1 MYLIDGRCEE
11 EINKYIEESHT
22 FDEFVEKVNFFVDLG
37 GKINNNE
44 TLPKE
49 VNLGMFQ
56 LHCEDLISNLARKTT
71 VLREL
76 VLKKM
81 SQGIIFLK
89 LPLLINLFFKYFSFI
104 SQDHQDDNKRLCTE
118 YEDISNTA
126 LSSPS
131 NTEELVKLKQK
142 VLHIQTVSFYIF
154 LMCNFE
160 FDFTFIF
167 CIVFGVE
174 TIYLFINN

>member
-81 SQGIIFLK
+81 SQGIFFLK
-89 LPLLINLFFKYFSFI
+89 LPLLINLFFLNIFPYI
-104 SQDHQDDNKRLCTE
+104 PR
-118 YEDISNTA
+118 
-126 LSSPS
+126 SPR
-131 NTEELVKLKQK
+131 
-142 VLHIQTVSFYIF
+142 
-154 LMCNFE
+154 
-160 FDFTFIF
+160 
-167 CIVFGVE
+167 
-174 TIYLFINN
+174 

>member
-81 SQGIIFLK
+81 SQGIFFLK
-89 LPLLINLFFKYFSFI
+89 LPLLINLLFL
-104 SQDHQDDNKRLCTE
+104 N
-118 YEDISNTA
+118 
-126 LSSPS
+126 
-131 NTEELVKLKQK
+131 
-142 VLHIQTVSFYIF
+142 IF
-154 LMCNFE
+154 LLYPKITKMITKDYVQNMK
-160 FDFTFIF
+160 
-167 CIVFGVE
+167 
-174 TIYLFINN
+174 IYQIQPCPVHPTLKN